1 MTKIS
6 DEMIEQIDQNNMK
19 SLCILKAAS
28 KAFAD
33 GDEDAN
39 FGSMIDAALDY
50 VSATN
55 EILKDK

>member
-1 MTKIS
+1 MYFESSFKT
-6 DEMIEQIDQNNMK
+6 
-19 SLCILKAAS
+19 
-28 KAFAD
+28 FAD

>member
-19 SLCILKAAS
+19 ALCILKAAS

-55 EILKDK
+55 

>member
-6 DEMIEQIDQNNMK
+6 NEIVEQIDRNNLK
-19 SLCILKAAS
+19 ALCILKAAS

-33 GDEDAN
+33 GDEDAG
-39 FGSMIDAALDY
+39 FSSMIDAALDY

-55 EILKDK
+55 ELLKYK